1 MTNDIFLSPHFKLS
15 EFVVSETASR
25 HGIDNTPPEEAVENL
40 RRLCQGTLEP
50 LREALQLPVVIT
62 SGFRTKALNDRLAH
76 SSERSQHMQ
85 GCAADFYVSCAAEPR
100 GNAALPRFK
109 VQGSRFKVRATQG
122 SMTKIKVQGGGDA
135 VQRAKIKVQSGFT
148 AGQSGSEREGLIEE
162 LCRLRKLY
170 PKAKI
175 LGVSELG
182 EHCVHPSERMNQLRR
197 ELSDLGG
204 GAAGQCG
211 EAAVQCGGA
220 AVQGSRFKA
229 ALPRFK
235 VQGSRFKVSGSQPSV
250 VELGARP
257 LNFEL

>member
-100 GNAALPRFK
+100 FK
-109 VQGSRFKVRATQG
+109 VQGSRFK
-122 SMTKIKVQGGGDA
+122 
-135 VQRAKIKVQSGFT
+135 
-148 AGQSGSEREGLIEE
+148 
-162 LCRLRKLY
+162 
-170 PKAKI
+170 
-175 LGVSELG
+175 
-182 EHCVHPSERMNQLRR
+182 
-197 ELSDLGG
+197 
-204 GAAGQCG
+204 
-211 EAAVQCGGA
+211 
-220 AVQGSRFKA
+220 GSRTSGTA
-229 ALPRFK
+229 Y
-235 VQGSRFKVSGSQPSV
+235 QGVPPHHHQSRD
-250 VELGARP
+250 
-257 LNFEL
+257 